1 MKSTCSLIKKNKT
14 ETNKWRK
21 LIINVHTPQKR
32 EKENCV
38 CMYLLKEAKQRSDE
52 GSHTK
57 RSFLSYKIGQS
68 H

>member
-38 CMYLLKEAKQRSDE
+38 CMYLLKEAK
-52 GSHTK
+52 
-57 RSFLSYKIGQS
+57 
-68 H
+68 

>member
-32 EKENCV
+32 EKEIVYV
-38 CMYLLKEAKQRSDE
+38 CIYLKKLNREVMKVVTLK
-52 GSHTK
+52 GH
-57 RSFLSYKIGQS
+57 FLVIK
-68 H
+68 